1 MINVNKLF
9 YKDVEVIENFR
20 LLTLEIIHSAHPKF
34 KENLQK

>member
-20 LLTLEIIHSAHPKF
+20 LLILEIIYSVYFKF
-34 KENLQK
+34 KENL